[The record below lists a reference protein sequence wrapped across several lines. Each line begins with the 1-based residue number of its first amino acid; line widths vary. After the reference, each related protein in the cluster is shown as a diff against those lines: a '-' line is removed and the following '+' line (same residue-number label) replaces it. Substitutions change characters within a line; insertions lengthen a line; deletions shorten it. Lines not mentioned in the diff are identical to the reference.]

1 LQVKISDKITLMLT
15 EQGFTYSNLL
25 HINDDVQAVIETGMD
40 GDGLQGLDPLGI
52 DLIINSHHHLD
63 HRRGNGLFPRA
74 QVMIHGL
81 ETEALRDENAY
92 VLQNSLDM
100 WDELMPDTDRW
111 SAFRE
116 IGFSEFGPGN
126 KPFDPDRS
134 IATIA
139 EGQIIDFG
147 TVKAQVLHTPGH
159 SAGHCCFFF
168 PEEEFLFSS
177 DICLT
182 KAGPWYGE
190 HLADPAQM
198 MRSID
203 RLIELDPPRLV
214 SSHTRELV
222 ENPVPALREFRQRIE
237 KRGERVYKYLVQNP
251 SDLHVLS
258 EQNLIYRAHP
268 TLLVVFWEK
277 LMLLK
282 HIEQL
287 KEEGLVRQLDS
298 VYYGV

>member
-1 LQVKISDKITLMLT
+1 MLT
-15 EQGFTYSNLL
+15 EQGFTYSNWLY
-25 HINDDVQAVIETGMD
+25 INDDVQAVIETGMD
-40 GDGLQGLDPLGI
+40 SDGLQELDPSGI

-63 HRRGNGLFPRA
+63 HRRGNRLFPQA

-92 VLQNSLDM
+92 ISLNSLDM
-100 WDELMPDTDRW
+100 WNELMPGVDRW
-111 SAFRE
+111 DAFRE
-116 IGFSEFGPGN
+116 IGFSEFGPDN
-126 KPFDPDRS
+126 KPFDPVSS
-134 IATIA
+134 IAPIA
-139 EGQIIDFG
+139 EGQVIDFG

-159 SAGHCCFFF
+159 SAGHCCFYF

-190 HLADPAQM
+190 QLADPGQM

-203 RLIELDPPRLV
+203 RLIELNPPRLV
-214 SSHTRELV
+214 SNHTRELV
-222 ENPVPALREFRQRIE
+222 VNPVPALREFRQRIE
-237 KRGERVYKYLVQNP
+237 KRGERVYRYLERNP
-251 SDLHVLS
+251 SALHALA

-268 TLLVVFWEK
+268 TLMVEFWEK

-287 KEEGLVRQLDS
+287 EAEGLVRQSDG
-298 VYYGV
+298 VYYGI